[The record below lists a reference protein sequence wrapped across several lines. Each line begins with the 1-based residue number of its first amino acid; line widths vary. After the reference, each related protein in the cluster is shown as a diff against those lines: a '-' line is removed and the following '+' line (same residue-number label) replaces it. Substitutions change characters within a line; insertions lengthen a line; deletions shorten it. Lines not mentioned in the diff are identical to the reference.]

1 MTVAFGQLSY
11 PTSESETMRTV
22 ERSIVLNP
30 EIADPH
36 WIYPGQVFHAKFD
49 NGLIFSHEVE
59 RKTSEYNI
67 IKYEIPRE
75 YGQIVPPD
83 TTGGK
88 KLEQPKLPDLDKVY
102 RKWDWVFPA
111 FIILCLSLLG
121 IKLLSMWYKQRKNQ
135 DPISA
140 GPAQV
145 PGGVTNEGAYGRLR
159 EIVQARY
166 PGARMEIRN
175 IRRSNLSG
183 RFRVFYA
190 SASHPRLWKLL
201 HGNKPYSRVINVV
214 NTPGY
219 IGEVTVNGREIT
231 ISFLQACGNDTSE
244 SYMVQETDSVRVNE
258 DGSESPLHTSA
269 PVKTDTITQQPVVQ
283 PKENEVEVIMAEVAG
298 MSEQFFLTQTAHKA
312 TTRFERR
319 ADGSI
324 EIESILETF
333 DPGRKKTEE
342 KK

>member
-1 MTVAFGQLSY
+1 MSVAFGQEMSERTLVVRQGDNLWDLS
-11 PTSESETMRTV
+11 E
-22 ERSIVLNP
+22 
-30 EIADPH
+30 
-36 WIYPGQVFHAKFD
+36 K
-49 NGLIFSHEVE
+49 
-59 RKTSEYNI
+59 
-67 IKYEIPRE
+67 E
-75 YGQIVPPD
+75 YGSPLMWWTFLNNNSNLQPFINSADGQWYCVIKTGD
-83 TTGGK
+83 TLHTGIYDPSSYIPEEFTESTEKSLGN
-88 KLEQPKLPDLDKVY
+88 PDLVATLVFLALILLVILVY
-102 RKWDWVFPA
+102 VVLRIGRERNANPVT
-111 FIILCLSLLG
+111 
-121 IKLLSMWYKQRKNQ
+121 
-135 DPISA
+135 A
-140 GPAQV
+140 GKPQV
-145 PGGVTNEGAYGRLR
+145 PGGVTNEGTYGRLR

-190 SASHPRLWKLL
+190 SAPHPRLWKFL
-201 HGNKPYSRVINVV
+201 HGNEPYSKVINVV

-219 IGEVTVNGREIT
+219 VGEVTVNGRELT

-258 DGSESPLHTSA
+258 DGSESPLFTPDTTVA
-269 PVKTDTITQQPVVQ
+269 PKTEAITQRTML
-283 PKENEVEVIMAEVAG
+283 PKENEIEVIMAEVAG
-298 MSEQFFLTQTAHKA
+298 MSEQFFVTQTAHKA

-333 DPGRKKTEE
+333 DPGRKKPEE